1 MADRNVNNQSQVNN
15 QSHFFSEALA
25 FRVGN
30 ARNIFHEAH
39 VKTIHER
46 VKHKKAKNYESD
58 KNNKKFRYLT
68 PHLKN
73 DEHTVVPISNE
84 HNIKTEFVDTELN
97 IVHSDIEIKEEPV

>member
-39 VKTIHER
+39 VKSVQCIE
-46 VKHKKAKNYESD
+46 KA
-58 KNNKKFRYLT
+58 FYLYG
-68 PHLKN
+68 K
-73 DEHTVVPISNE
+73 TVSR
-84 HNIKTEFVDTELN
+84 
-97 IVHSDIEIKEEPV
+97 